1 MADRS
6 QRTEKP
12 TGKKK
17 REARRQGQVARSPDV
32 VPWLTTL
39 AATFVAGP
47 VIRAAQT
54 RLADLVQQCARVIA
68 HPDQASDLQILGA
81 GFRDFAVVVA
91 PVLGAA
97 LVLGV
102 VGTGA
107 QVGLG
112 LSPGALRPKFSR
124 VNPLSGLRRVL
135 SPAGGWELAKQTL
148 KLAAV
153 GWVAVRAVENL
164 VSTLAGGRSLSL
176 EVAAGAGAAAALSLV
191 RTTAG
196 VGLVLALADWAYQR
210 HRLAANLK
218 MTKQEVKD
226 ENRQAEGDP
235 MVKGQIR
242 SRMRKLSR
250 LRMMAAVAQADVV
263 VANPVHYAVALV
275 YDRSG
280 GGAPRVVA
288 RGAGAVALRIK
299 EEAATHGVPVVEDPP
314 LARAIYA
321 ACQID
326 DEIPRVLYLAVAR
339 LLAFVYSLSTVQRG
353 APVTHRTDTG
363 LLPEPSTALALG
375 R

>member
-1 MADRS
+1 M
-6 QRTEKP
+6 
-12 TGKKK
+12 
-17 REARRQGQVARSPDV
+17 
-32 VPWLTTL
+32 L
-39 AATFVAGP
+39 
-47 VIRAAQT
+47 
-54 RLADLVQQCARVIA
+54 
-68 HPDQASDLQILGA
+68 
-81 GFRDFAVVVA
+81 VA

-97 LVLGV
+97 VVLGF

-112 LSPGALRPKFSR
+112 FSPKALRPKFSR
-124 VNPLSGLRRVL
+124 VNPLAGLRRLL
-135 SPAGGWELAKQTL
+135 SPTGAWELGKQTL
-148 KLAAV
+148 KLATV
-153 GWVAVRAVENL
+153 GWVSVHAVQRL

-176 EVAAGAGAAAALSLV
+176 QTAAATGAAAALALV
-191 RTTAG
+191 RTAAG

-210 HRLAANLK
+210 HRLATNLM

-235 MVKGQIR
+235 LVKGQIR
-242 SRMRKLSR
+242 ARMRRLSR

-263 VANPVHYAVALV
+263 VANPTHYAVALV
-275 YDRSG
+275 YDRTG

-299 EEAATHGVPVVEDPP
+299 AEAADHGVPVVEDPP

-326 DEIPRVLYLAVAR
+326 DEIPRALYLAVAR
-339 LLAFVYSLSTVQRG
+339 LLAFVYSLSAVRRG
-353 APVTHRTDTG
+353 APVTHRTDTA